1 MPTPRFAPAFVLLVA
16 LVLPTLTSAQ
26 NPRGVPPEQ
35 LPGLTAAAEIVRDVD
50 GIAHIRAANE
60 HDLFFLQ
67 GYVHAE
73 DRLFQMDLSRRRASG
88 TLAEVLGPGAME
100 SDVQLRTLGLRRAA
114 EGSWAI
120 ASARARA
127 AVSAYTAGV
136 NAWMRTHLPPPEYG
150 PLELTRVA
158 PWTELD
164 TLTVANSIAF
174 SLSFGLED
182 LESTVALLTYQGSSM
197 PSWAL
202 VRAGASMPKT
212 CIARSR
218 LRARPPSPMRASAT
232 ARAGVRPS
240 GPCA

>member
-1 MPTPRFAPAFVLLVA
+1 MPTPRFVPAVVLLVVLA
-16 LVLPTLTSAQ
+16 LPAPSSAQ
-26 NPRGVPPEQ
+26 NPNGVAPEQ

-114 EGSWAI
+114 EGSWAV

-136 NAWMRTHLPPPEYG
+136 NARGWGRT
-150 PLELTRVA
+150 R
-158 PWTELD
+158 
-164 TLTVANSIAF
+164 F
-174 SLSFGLED
+174 
-182 LESTVALLTYQGSSM
+182 
-197 PSWAL
+197 
-202 VRAGASMPKT
+202 
-212 CIARSR
+212 
-218 LRARPPSPMRASAT
+218 
-232 ARAGVRPS
+232 RPS
-240 GPCA
+240 TGRSS